1 MPHPIPAS
9 FSARLAGAALCAM
22 ACSAAAADGAPTPGW
37 SLGGFGSLGLT
48 HASIRSADF
57 TSSIMKYSGAGH
69 TDRWSPHVDTRI
81 GLQADLAIGQEWS
94 AVVQA
99 VSEQRSDG
107 SYRPVLEW
115 ANLRYQATPGLALR
129 VGRIALPIF
138 LAADYR
144 KVGYA
149 YPWVRPPVEVYNAIP
164 LTNSDGVDASYRWR
178 HGAVKNVTEAFYG
191 RTRKALW
198 DNATLDA
205 VGVAGISHTA
215 SAGNLS
221 VRASALTGRM
231 TIDIAR
237 PLFDAYR
244 QYGGAAGAALAER
257 YDVDGRRVRATSLGL
272 NYDPGAWFVMA
283 ELGRIKTGS
292 YLGDTYTGYASA
304 GYRLGDLT
312 PHVSWAAVDPD
323 SPTRDPG
330 LAPGALPAPL
340 RPAAALANA
349 RLNWLLSTIAIQSTV
364 SLGARWDLSPGAA
377 LKVQYDRTRPSHGS
391 RGSLVNVQDDFTS
404 DQTVHVASVVLDF
417 VF

>member
-1 MPHPIPAS
+1 MHYPVTAS
-9 FSARLAGAALCAM
+9 FPAHLIVAALCAA
-22 ACSAAAADGAPTPGW
+22 ACSATASDGAAISGW
-37 SLGGFGSLGLT
+37 SLSGFGSLGLT
-48 HASIRSADF
+48 HASIRSADY

-69 TDRWSPHVDTRI
+69 TDRWSPHLDSRL
-81 GLQADLAIGQEWS
+81 GLQADLAISQDWS

-107 SYRPVLEW
+107 SYRPQLEW
-115 ANLRYQATPGLALR
+115 ANLRYQATPDLALR
-129 VGRIALPIF
+129 VGRIALPMF

-149 YPWVRPPVEVYNAIP
+149 YPWVRTPVEVYNAIP

-178 HGAVKNVTEAFYG
+178 LGTVKHVTEAFYG

-221 VRASALTGRM
+221 VRASAVTGRM
-231 TIDIAR
+231 TIDLAR

-244 QYGGAAGAALAER
+244 KYGGAAGAALAER
-257 YDVDGRRVRATSLGL
+257 YDVDRRRVKAASLGL
-272 NYDPGAWFVMA
+272 NYDPGRWFLMA

-304 GYRLGDLT
+304 GYRLGELT
-312 PHVSWAAVDPD
+312 PYVAWAAVDPD

-330 LAPGALPAPL
+330 LAPGDLPAPL
-340 RPAAALANA
+340 RPAAAVANA
-349 RLNWLLSTIAIQSTV
+349 RLNWLLSTIAIQSTA

-377 LKVQYDRTRPSHGS
+377 LKMQYDRTRPSRGS
-391 RGSLVNVQDDFTS
+391 RGSLVNVQDDFVS
-404 DQTVHVASVVLDF
+404 GQTVHVASVVLDF